1 MITPKKRYLLTP
13 GPTPVPEEV
22 LLSQAKPMIH
32 HRTSEFRQILK
43 QVMEDLKY
51 VFQTQNQVLI
61 FASSGTGAMEAAV
74 VNLTA
79 DGVKFL
85 PIVGGKFGERWKEI
99 CSSIGVDFIP
109 LEVEWGKAVNPEDVE
124 KILKSDKNIK
134 VVLATLCE
142 TSTGVV
148 NDIQKLA
155 EITKKYDAILVVD
168 AISGLLADEFKMD
181 EWGVDVTVSGSQK
194 GLMLP
199 PGLAFIS
206 LSQRAWEIVEKV
218 NVRAY
223 YFDLK
228 KARKSGAEYDT
239 PYTPAV
245 NLVIAL
251 SKALEMIKDEGI
263 ENIWKRHSQL
273 ATICRN
279 AITSLGLKLF
289 AQKPSNAVTSVALP
303 SEIDG
308 TKMIKFIREEFGVS
322 IAGGQGK
329 LKGKI
334 FRIAHLGYM
343 NIFDLLVGIASIEFA
358 LHHLGYKFELGKG
371 LLKVEEEFLKQYK

>member
-32 HRTSEFRQILK
+32 HRTSEFRQMLK

-61 FASSGTGAMEAAV
+61 LASSGTGAMEAAV
-74 VNLTA
+74 VNLA
-79 DGVKFL
+79 AEGIKFL
-85 PIVGGKFGERWKEI
+85 PIVGGKFGERWEEI
-99 CSSIGVDFIP
+99 CSSMGLEFIP
-109 LEVEWGKAVNPEDVE
+109 LDVEWGKAVNPDDVE
-124 KILKSDKNIK
+124 KILKADKDVK

-148 NDIQKLA
+148 NDIKKLA
-155 EITKKYDAILVVD
+155 EITRKYDAILVVD
-168 AISGLLADEFKMD
+168 AISGLLADEFRMD
-181 EWGVDVTVSGSQK
+181 EWGVDVAVSGSQK

-206 LSQRAWEIVEKV
+206 LSQRAWEIVEKA

-228 KARKSGAEYDT
+228 KARKSGTNYDT

-245 NLVIAL
+245 NLIIAF
-251 SKALEMIKDEGI
+251 SKALEMIKNEGI

-273 ATICRN
+273 ATICRR

-289 AQKPSNAVTSVALP
+289 AQRPSNAVTSVELP
-303 SEIDG
+303 LEIDG

-358 LHHLGYKFELGKG
+358 LHHLGYKFELGKA